1 MHKNRVA
8 VDNRILQPVGV
19 VVVEEEE
26 EEEME
31 GQKELHLNQVK
42 KVGDK
47 VLHERVII
55 LMRMMT
61 KHNNEEKEVLKLN
74 SLNGK
79 EVNAGTML
87 VVIFERQQLKQVLRL
102 LLAALIRHHLHHHLL
117 QKMET
122 GS

>member
-1 MHKNRVA
+1 MHKNRLV

-19 VVVEEEE
+19 VVVEEKE

-47 VLHERVII
+47 VLHERVTI

-61 KHNNEEKEVLKLN
+61 KHNNEEKEVLKVN

-87 VVIFERQQLKQVLRL
+87 VVIFEQQRLKQVLQL
-102 LLAALIRHHLHHHLL
+102 LLAALIHHHLHHHLL
-117 QKMET
+117 LKMET
-122 GS
+122 GL

>member
-1 MHKNRVA
+1 MHKNRLV

-19 VVVEEEE
+19 VVVEEKE

-61 KHNNEEKEVLKLN
+61 KHNNEEKEVLKVN

-87 VVIFERQQLKQVLRL
+87 VVIFEQQRLKQVLQL
-102 LLAALIRHHLHHHLL
+102 LLAALIHHHLHHHLL
-117 QKMET
+117 LKMET
-122 GS
+122 GL

>member
-117 QKMET
+117 QKTET